1 MNSLDT
7 WQFVAVMVNCM
18 DSEVRLPGGVAPRS
32 ITHQLRDLEQMTT
45 PSAYFSH
52 LKTGEYKQNLLLA
65 IDNN

>member
-1 MNSLDT
+1 
-7 WQFVAVMVNCM
+7 MVNCV

-45 PSAYFSH
+45 LSAYFSH